1 MNEWMNAFSFEMNC
15 YTLITV
21 GELRVSGL
29 AHVRGACALRKCPRD
44 SPVRIFINITD
55 ISKKKN
61 NNKHFIWLDVIITI
75 NGSWIAANSFAVINV
90 RVYYCMRIPNHG
102 WTYLLWLFI
111 IESWTGKHTRMNIC
125 WSMQESGDVWSVRGK
140 WKTELNCGSNPIMGW
155 YWMRFVRH
163 MLYYSLHFFFL
174 LPYREWQCVTL
185 LFIISTVDLMENIIW
200 LERRGAVDA
209 FAWISI
215 PHRLWM

>member
-1 MNEWMNAFSFEMNC
+1 MDSDQNRYNNNCIANRNRWLCIHPAKFVHLNSTFDTLISFLQQEYASGEDDNNKNNQMNEWMNAFSFEMNC

-111 IESWTGKHTRMNIC
+111 IESWTGKHTILY
-125 WSMQESGDVWSVRGK
+125 EY
-140 WKTELNCGSNPIMGW
+140 E
-155 YWMRFVRH
+155 Y
-163 MLYYSLHFFFL
+163 ML
-174 LPYREWQCVTL
+174 
-185 LFIISTVDLMENIIW
+185 
-200 LERRGAVDA
+200 VDA
-209 FAWISI
+209 RKRWCMECA
-215 PHRLWM
+215 R

>member
-1 MNEWMNAFSFEMNC
+1 MNERIQLWN
-15 YTLITV
+15 
-21 GELRVSGL
+21 ELLHFDYCRWIESVRSSSCARCVCAAQMPSGL
-29 AHVRGACALRKCPRD
+29 AGP
-44 SPVRIFINITD
+44 NIY
-55 ISKKKN
+55 KYNRHRQKKN